1 MYGDFKVKQVYLGLI
16 LATKESVTFDLILSI
31 PIGKYQAVLLSISV
45 LWKRS
50 LSLSTPVVNLYHPS
64 IEWAVC
70 SPLQDTLLIK
80 KQSARLGAGGSPL

>member
-45 LWKRS
+45 L
-50 LSLSTPVVNLYHPS
+50 
-64 IEWAVC
+64 
-70 SPLQDTLLIK
+70 
-80 KQSARLGAGGSPL
+80 